1 MVCYAR
7 TMSRASSHAL
17 RHPPVTAP
25 SEPAGAPSSVPAPF
39 PELAVAIDQ
48 ERRRG
53 RGAQSNASGR
63 YEAEARVVFDDG
75 WQSLDELPAFKTT
88 VETDTARKVITRN
101 DSPDIGFDR
110 SINPYRGCEHGC
122 VYCFARP
129 THAYLGLSPG
139 LDFESRLYAKPDA
152 PAMLAKELAAP
163 DYEPRM
169 IAIGTNTDPYQ
180 PIERESKIM
189 RGILEVLEQAGHP
202 VGIVTKSSLVTRDI
216 DILSR
221 MAKRNLAKVAI
232 SVTSLDPQLA
242 RTMEPRAPTPSR
254 RLEAL
259 KRLSDAGIPTTV
271 MVAPVIP
278 ALNDSEIE
286 RILDAAAHA
295 GVKEASYVLLRLP
308 LEVRDLFREWLMANY
323 PDRYR
328 HVFTLI
334 RDMRGG
340 RDYDSQ
346 WGTRMKGTGPMA
358 WMIGRRFEIACEK
371 LGLNKRRSKLTT
383 DHFVKP
389 KGSGQQLS
397 LF

>member
-1 MVCYAR
+1 
-7 TMSRASSHAL
+7 MSRASSHAL
-17 RHPPVTAP
+17 RHPPAKPP
-25 SEPAGAPSSVPAPF
+25 SEPAGAPSPTPF
-39 PELAVAIDQ
+39 PELAVAI
-48 ERRRG
+48 EKGRRRG
-53 RGAQSNASGR
+53 RGAQSNDSGR
-63 YEAEARVVFDDG
+63 YEAEARVAFDDG
-75 WQSLDELPAFKTT
+75 WQSLDELPPFKT
-88 VETDTARKVITRN
+88 VVAPDTARKVITRN

-139 LDFESRLYAKPDA
+139 LDFESRLFAKPDA
-152 PAMLAKELAAP
+152 PALLDKELAAP
-163 DYEPRM
+163 GYEPRM

-180 PIERESKIM
+180 PIERERKIM
-189 RGILEVLEQAGHP
+189 RGILEVLERAGHP
-202 VGIVTKSSLVTRDI
+202 VGIVTKSALVARDA
-216 DILSR
+216 DILAR
-221 MAKRNLAKVAI
+221 MAKRNLAKVAL
-232 SVTSLDPQLA
+232 SVTTLDPQLA
-242 RTMEPRAPTPSR
+242 RTMEPRASTPPR

-259 KRLSDAGIPTTV
+259 KRLSEAGIPTTV
-271 MVAPVIP
+271 MVAPIIP

-295 GVKEASYVLLRLP
+295 GAKEASYVLLRLP
-308 LEVRDLFREWLMANY
+308 LEVRDLFREWLLANY

-334 RDMRGG
+334 REMRGG
-340 RDYDSQ
+340 KDYDSQ

-371 LGLNKRRSKLTT
+371 LGLNKRRAKLTT
-383 DHFVKP
+383 DHFARP
-389 KGSGQQLS
+389 KGYGQQLS

>member
-1 MVCYAR
+1 MAR
-7 TMSRASSHAL
+7 SNAAQSR
-17 RHPPVTAP
+17 PPVKELP
-25 SEPAGAPSSVPAPF
+25 SAPAGVYDDVSGLLGVVV
-39 PELAVAIDQ
+39 EH

-63 YEAEARVVFDDG
+63 YEPLARVAFDDG
-75 WQSLDELPAFKTT
+75 WRTLDELPPFKTT
-88 VETDTARKVITRN
+88 VTVDSTRKIITRN
-101 DSPDIGFDR
+101 ESPDISFDR

-129 THAYLGLSPG
+129 THAFLGLSPG
-139 LDFESRLYAKPDA
+139 LDFESKLLIKPDA
-152 PAMLAKELAAP
+152 PELLEKELAASG
-163 DYEPRM
+163 YEPRM

-180 PIERESKIM
+180 PIEREHKIM
-189 RGILEVLEQAGHP
+189 RGILEVLDRAGHP
-202 VGIVTKSSLVTRDI
+202 VGIVTKSALVTRDI
-216 DILSR
+216 DILAR

-232 SVTSLDPQLA
+232 SVTTLDPKLA
-242 RTMEPRAPTPSR
+242 RTMEPRASTPPK

-259 KRLSDAGIPTTV
+259 RQLSEAGIPATV

-295 GVKEASYVLLRLP
+295 GVREASYVLLRLP

-371 LGLNKRRSKLTT
+371 LGLNKRRLKLTT

-389 KGSGQQLS
+389 KRNGQQLS

>member
-1 MVCYAR
+1 
-7 TMSRASSHAL
+7 MSRASSVTRRNPTVTPPPASAL
-17 RHPPVTAP
+17 ASSFTELEVT
-25 SEPAGAPSSVPAPF
+25 
-39 PELAVAIDQ
+39 IDR

-53 RGAQSNASGR
+53 RGAQSNVSGR
-63 YEAEARVVFDDG
+63 FEAEARTAFDDG
-75 WQSLDELPAFKTT
+75 WQSLDDLPPFKTT
-88 VETDTARKVITRN
+88 VAVDTARKVITRN

-139 LDFESRLYAKPDA
+139 LDFESKLFAKPDA
-152 PAMLAKELAAP
+152 PALLEKELAAEG
-163 DYEPRM
+163 YEPKM

-180 PIERESKIM
+180 PIERGSGIM
-189 RGILEVLEQAGHP
+189 RGILEVLERASHP
-202 VGIVTKSSLVTRDI
+202 VGIVTKSALVTRDI
-216 DILSR
+216 DILAR

-232 SVTSLDPQLA
+232 SVTSLDARLA
-242 RTMEPRAPTPSR
+242 RSMEPRASTPMR

-259 KRLSDAGIPTTV
+259 RKLSEAGIPTTV

-295 GVKEASYVLLRLP
+295 GVREANYVLLRLP
-308 LEVRDLFREWLMANY
+308 LEVRDLFREWLMASY

-328 HVFTLI
+328 HVFAMI
-334 RDMRGG
+334 RDMRNG

-346 WGTRMKGTGPMA
+346 WGTRMKGAGPIA
-358 WMIGRRFEIACEK
+358 WMIGRRFEIACER
-371 LGLNKRRSKLTT
+371 LGLNRKRSKLTT
-383 DHFVKP
+383 DHFARP
-389 KGSGQQLS
+389 KRSGQQLS